1 MKLKALKKLKKYWL
15 IPSLLLA
22 IEAGTLTYSI
32 AKNRSFINANKYI
45 VRNAIPSIVYD
56 VKVIP
61 QIVKYHF
68 EKDQVKKESL
78 EKALQNPK
86 TINRARELFEKD
98 FKNKFSEISGIA
110 TLVEENDECFINF
123 YEMQTK
129 NEVLARA
136 LYKEKGNEKG
146 LMRIIKENESYFKDV
161 LNDAGI
167 NKKLYKDGM
176 RIIREGKKGK
186 SLVLSSLADTF
197 IEESDYR
204 ADCSVENLLK
214 FYYKTKIKGKYIAH
228 FHTHNIDSSPSEC
241 DVKSSKLARQIV
253 LSFKMNGFDLY
264 DIVKGKST
272 KISYRK

>member
-15 IPSLLLA
+15 IPSLLLT
-22 IEAGTLTYSI
+22 IEASILTYSI

-56 VKVIP
+56 NKVIP
-61 QIVKYHF
+61 QIDKYHF

-86 TINRARELFEKD
+86 TINRARELFVND

-136 LYKEKGNEKG
+136 LHKEKGNERG
-146 LMRIIKENESYFKDV
+146 LMRIIKENESYFKYV
-161 LNDAGI
+161 LNEAGV
-167 NKKLYKDGM
+167 NKKLYNEGM

-186 SLVLSSLADTF
+186 SLVLSSLVDAF
-197 IEESDYR
+197 IEKSDCMAGYCAESLIEF
-204 ADCSVENLLK
+204 C
-214 FYYKTKIKGKYIAH
+214 YKTKIKGKYIAD
-228 FHTHNIDSSPSEC
+228 FHTHNDGSPPKEH
-241 DVKSSKLARQIV
+241 DVKSSRFIRQIV
-253 LSFKMNGFDLY
+253 LSLKRDGFDLY
-264 DIVKGKST
+264 DIVKSKST